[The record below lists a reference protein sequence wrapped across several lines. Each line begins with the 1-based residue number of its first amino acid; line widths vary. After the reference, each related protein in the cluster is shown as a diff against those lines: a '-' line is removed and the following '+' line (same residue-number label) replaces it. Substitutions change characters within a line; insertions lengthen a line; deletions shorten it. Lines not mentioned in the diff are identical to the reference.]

1 MSREGYFPMSPFPWY
16 SGQHMVETL
25 LAYLLQVHN
34 EPLTNYSRGIIY
46 VKFILQR
53 EKYSFAKDLFSS

>member
-1 MSREGYFPMSPFPWY
+1 MSPFPWY